1 MVKEFRTANFSRNMP
16 WFVQINDVSQ
26 VENLPRSTSTLLQ
39 EWDFQL
45 KSRYRISVMKCG
57 FRVQIIKLN
66 CWQVLVAFY
75 YRHLEIN
82 TQYFKKQ
89 YFKEMTFQR
98 SVRKSGDMGK
108 RSTHTTHKTQQI
120 ACYFIRIYHRGR
132 LFNWK
137 SNSCRRVERGTWKIL
152 HMTYVTYLYKSRHI
166 PWEIFF
172 SKLFHHYDYITTFV
186 FRQVLPQ
193 QTLLLN
199 GPSDNCQYEYEKLR

>member
-1 MVKEFRTANFSRNMP
+1 MVKEFRKADFSRRMP
-16 WFVQINDVSQ
+16 WFVQINDVSH

-45 KSRYRISVMKCG
+45 KNRYRISVMKCW
-57 FRVQIIKLN
+57 FRVLIIKLN

-75 YRHLEIN
+75 YRHPEIN

-89 YFKEMTFQR
+89 YFKKQYFKETIFQR

-132 LFNWK
+132 LCNNRGVETEYSVSVMISYIILYNLIHHFIESITKKMLSIVVNVHNIRQQWEYY
-137 SNSCRRVERGTWKIL
+137 SNHPIL
-152 HMTYVTYLYKSRHI
+152 DK
-166 PWEIFF
+166 
-172 SKLFHHYDYITTFV
+172 
-186 FRQVLPQ
+186 
-193 QTLLLN
+193 
-199 GPSDNCQYEYEKLR
+199 